1 MQLYGGSFNL
11 IRNGLPR
18 IGIDVTLVDIFDT
31 QQIQRELK
39 PQTKLVW
46 FEVCTN
52 PHIMLVDVEKV
63 VSLVKSYNSNI
74 VIGVDNTFLSPWTL
88 VSLEKKRF
96 LSEVG
101 FEPTPSFEDQN
112 AHLFSVRVYL
122 LSLAP

>member
-1 MQLYGGSFNL
+1 
-11 IRNGLPR
+11 
-18 IGIDVTLVDIFDT
+18 
-31 QQIQRELK
+31 
-39 PQTKLVW
+39 
-46 FEVCTN
+46 
-52 PHIMLVDVEKV
+52 MLVDVEKV

-88 VSLEKKRF
+88 VSLEKKDI

-112 AHLFSVRVYL
+112 AHLFSVRVFL